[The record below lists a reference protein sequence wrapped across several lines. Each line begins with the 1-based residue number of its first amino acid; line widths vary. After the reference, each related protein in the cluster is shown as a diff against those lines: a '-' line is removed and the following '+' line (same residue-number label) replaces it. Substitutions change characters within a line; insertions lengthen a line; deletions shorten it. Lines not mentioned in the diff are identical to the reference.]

1 MTNKEK
7 YKQAFSVLHTSE
19 DFTMEVEKMAKL
31 NNVKRN
37 KMLTAAAA
45 IALCVIV
52 GGSTTAYAANLG
64 NIQRQIQIWFK
75 GDQTDAIMNIKTTGN
90 TAEYEVICEHENGT
104 VHSMHG
110 GGVALDDKSAEAR
123 PLTEEEIMEH
133 LNEPNVF
140 YEDDGSAWVYF
151 YDQKME
157 ITDKFNDDGVCR
169 VQVQHGDITYYMT
182 IYYQQGWHMNTDK
195 YVD

>member
-7 YKQAFSVLHTSE
+7 YKQAFSVLHPSE

-90 TAEYEVICEHENGT
+90 TTEYEVICEHENGT

-110 GGVALDDKSAEAR
+110 GGVALDDNSAEAR
-123 PLTEEEIMEH
+123 PLTEEEIMEP

-169 VQVQHGDITYYMT
+169 VQVQHGNITYYMT